1 MRTGGKY
8 GILGGTFDPPHFGHL
23 ALAQEAVAR
32 LDLDC
37 VWFLPAVDPPHK
49 RGRALSAASDRAAMV
64 ELAIAGNPRFGL
76 DRTDLDRP
84 GPSYTVD
91 TLDILR
97 GRWGPGVWMGFVI
110 GWDMLLYLPQWHD
123 PAGVLSRLDA
133 LVVARRPGV
142 AGGAGEAD
150 EEDALARLEETL
162 PGLRARL
169 TLLDAPQ
176 LELSS
181 TELRERVA
189 LGLPVR
195 YLTPDPVCAYISSR
209 GLYRPGDMS
218 GELSGELSGDMR
230 GALASEEEGE
240 P

>member
-133 LVVARRPGV
+133 LIVARRPGV
-142 AGGAGEAD
+142 PDEA
-150 EEDALARLEETL
+150 DALARLEETL

-181 TELRERVA
+181 TALRERVA

-218 GELSGELSGDMR
+218 GDMSG
-230 GALASEEEGE
+230 APAPAEEGE
-240 P
+240 S